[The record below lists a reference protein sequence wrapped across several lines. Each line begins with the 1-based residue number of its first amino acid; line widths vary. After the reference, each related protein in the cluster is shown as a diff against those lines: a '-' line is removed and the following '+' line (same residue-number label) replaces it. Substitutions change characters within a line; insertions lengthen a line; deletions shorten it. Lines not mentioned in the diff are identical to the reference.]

1 MSLLFPISSAG
12 KRGGGLGTEGLLEW
26 WDDADI
32 IGKHNSISLGAT
44 PGTTITGP
52 NGWNA
57 WNLNGTDC
65 VAGVTGAG
73 YPTGAYA
80 ERTAAFVLYR
90 NGDSHQINANS
101 LLAGFTNRLNDY
113 HHLGSRYG
121 QNFELRHKGSRN
133 IFGGFN
139 SNAWMSIVWVET
151 IGGQS
156 QLYKNGTLIFQSAP
170 SASDSRS
177 VGPWQSYLASSQI
190 DVAVACLADRSWT
203 QNDVTAFHNEGNF
216 IQYADL

>member
-1 MSLLFPISSAG
+1 MSLIFPISLAG

-65 VAGVTGAG
+65 IAGAIGAG

-90 NGDSHQINANS
+90 NGDAAEVGASG
-101 LLAGFTNRLNDY
+101 LLSGKTIGLNDY
-113 HHLGSRYG
+113 HYLGSRYG
-121 QNFELRHKGSRN
+121 QRFELRHKASRK
-133 IFGGFN
+133 IIDGFN
-139 SNAWMSIVWVET
+139 SNTWMSIVWVET

-170 SASDSRS
+170 TGSDSRS
-177 VGPWQSYLASSQI
+177 VSPWQTYLASSQI

-203 QNDVTAFHNEGNF
+203 QDDVTAFHNGGNF